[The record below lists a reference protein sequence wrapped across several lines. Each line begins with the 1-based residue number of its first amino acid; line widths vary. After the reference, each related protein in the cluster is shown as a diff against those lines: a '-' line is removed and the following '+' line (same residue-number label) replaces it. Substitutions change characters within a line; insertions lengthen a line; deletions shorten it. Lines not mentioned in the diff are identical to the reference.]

1 MVSKAV
7 SVLQDQRVGCVS
19 VMTEVPVG
27 RYLELVDAAYSN
39 RGGIEGQR
47 EPLRTTSA
55 LRIRRRMVEDIQ
67 KGAVLPPVVIGVVL
81 QPAQF
86 SELSLPTYSD
96 VETLLRGVDNDKIS
110 IIDGMQR
117 STAIR
122 EAFPDA
128 QSSNYEVRVE
138 FWIADKIN
146 SLLYRML
153 VLNTGQVPWNL
164 RRQVEV
170 IFNSVTKQI
179 EESVTSVTILRTDDA
194 KRRTRGGVY
203 QADDLIELFLVF
215 GARKEKV
222 DVRKQ
227 LSDEYTRLDLIEA
240 SSEQTFVQR
249 FCDLFELMARLDVAF
264 DMYKGADYSAEGGN
278 REGESSRFQKG
289 YDLFSSQPARVGF
302 VTAAAVYLYG
312 RPGTEIDNA
321 KTQDRL
327 ERVKKG
333 ASDLV
338 ASLNQKSPSE
348 LGGFLRLDT
357 LNETIVRKGST
368 GGVGDF
374 EREYFFKAFQVL
386 FEEDFVISSLEPCW
400 RAF

>member
-1 MVSKAV
+1 
-7 SVLQDQRVGCVS
+7 
-19 VMTEVPVG
+19 MTEVSVD
-27 RYLELVDAAYSN
+27 RYLKLVDAAYAN

-55 LRIRRRMVEDIQ
+55 MRIRKRMVGDIQ
-67 KGAVLPPVVIGVVL
+67 LGAVLPPVVIGVVL
-81 QPAQF
+81 P
-86 SELSLPTYSD
+86 SD
-96 VETLLRGVDNDKIS
+96 VFGKLNAGSFSDLGNLLESVDKDKIS

-122 EAFPDA
+122 EAFPD
-128 QSSNYEVRVE
+128 SSLTQYEVRVE
-138 FWIADKIN
+138 FWISDKIN

-179 EESVTSVTILRTDDA
+179 DESLASVSILRTDDA
-194 KRRTRGGVY
+194 KRRTKGGVY
-203 QADDLIELFLVF
+203 QANDLIELFLVF

-240 SSEQTFVQR
+240 SSEQSFVQR
-249 FCDLFELMARLDVAF
+249 FCDVFELLANLDIAF
-264 DMYKGADYSAEGGN
+264 DAYKGDGGDGEVDRDESA
-278 REGESSRFQKG
+278 RFQKG

-302 VTAAAVYLYG
+302 MTAAAIYLYG
-312 RPGTEIDNA
+312 RPGAEIDNA
-321 KTQDRL
+321 KALARL
-327 ERVKKG
+327 DQVKEG
-333 ASDLV
+333 AKALVSSVSKLSPAGISD
-338 ASLNQKSPSE
+338 
-348 LGGFLRLDT
+348 FLKLDT
-357 LNETIVRKGST
+357 LNETIIRKGSS

-386 FEEDFVISSLEPCW
+386 FEENFAVTSLEPCW

>member
-1 MVSKAV
+1 MANKAV
-7 SVLQDQRVGCVS
+7 SVLHDQRVGCVS
-19 VMTEVPVG
+19 VMTDVPVAQ
-27 RYLELVDAAYSN
+27 YLELVDSAYAN

-55 LRIRRRMVEDIQ
+55 LRIRKRMVSDIQ
-67 KGAVLPPVVIGVVL
+67 MGAVLPPVVIGIVL
-81 QPAQF
+81 
-86 SELSLPTYSD
+86 SPTSFAALNILQYAD
-96 VETLLRGVDNDKIS
+96 VEQLLAGVDRDKIS

-122 EAFPDA
+122 EAFPTPA
-128 QSSNYEVRVE
+128 SSTYIIRVE
-138 FWIADKIN
+138 LWISDKIN

-170 IFNSVTKQI
+170 VFNSVTKQI
-179 EESVTSVTILRTDDA
+179 EDSISKVTILRTDDG
-194 KRRTRGGVY
+194 KRRTRSGVY
-203 QADDLIELFLVF
+203 QANDLVELFLVF

-227 LSDEYTRLDLIEA
+227 LSDEYIRLDLIEA
-240 SSEQTFVQR
+240 SSEQSFVQR
-249 FCDLFELMARLDVAF
+249 FCDVFELLASLDIAL
-264 DMYKGADYSAEGGN
+264 DTYKAGVNIPDEISTEYN
-278 REGESSRFQKG
+278 KFQRG

-302 VTAAAVYLYG
+302 MTAAAVHLHG
-312 RPGTEIDNA
+312 RPGTELDNA
-321 KTQDRL
+321 KAQAKFLHAKDGAIKLVKRL
-327 ERVKKG
+327 E
-333 ASDLV
+333 
-338 ASLNQKSPSE
+338 QFSPPAV
-348 LGGFLRLDT
+348 GDFLKLTT
-357 LNETIVRKGST
+357 LNETILRKGST

-386 FEEDFVISSLEPCW
+386 FEENFRVESFEPCW